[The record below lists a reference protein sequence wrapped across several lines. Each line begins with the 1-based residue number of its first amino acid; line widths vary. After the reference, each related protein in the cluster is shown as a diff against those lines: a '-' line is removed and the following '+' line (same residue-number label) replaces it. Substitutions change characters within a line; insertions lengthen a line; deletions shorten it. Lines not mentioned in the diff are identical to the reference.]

1 MAPLW
6 INCNLRVTQA
16 YQLSCPVHL
25 LFADS
30 ESFQIYICVYF
41 QNIIIFSPCL
51 AHTHISWIY
60 NGSNWL
66 TLAKPKGRKYFLIPL
81 WLLWNLIKDL
91 SDNCLDISM
100 HQIDFWLFFLAIFF
114 LLFFVIVG
122 TNFVSNEYEDDGE
135 TEDAKD
141 DDGEEDHVALLPV
154 RVAFFAVTFVRSST
168 IRLPGWKWRFS
179 YSYFSPFLKHL

>member
-66 TLAKPKGRKYFLIPL
+66 TLAKPKGKKYFVVPL
-81 WLLWNLIKDL
+81 WFLWNLIKDL

-100 HQIDFWLFFLAIFF
+100 HQINFLTIFPGYF
-114 LLFFVIVG
+114 LPSLLRHSWHKLCIVWVRG
-122 TNFVSNEYEDDGE
+122 GRRDRRRQRRWWGRGSRCTPSSPSSGSHSLQSHSSGLLQLAYQDENEG
-135 TEDAKD
+135 
-141 DDGEEDHVALLPV
+141 LPILI
-154 RVAFFAVTFVRSST
+154 FPHF
-168 IRLPGWKWRFS
+168 
-179 YSYFSPFLKHL
+179 